1 MTSPGGGAAPAPPSD
16 PAALLAAL
24 MSTDNNVRS
33 QAEVSTFNRTR
44 RLQRKE
50 IYRGV
55 RLIVPRFCRTQL
67 VESFLPLPVM
77 GMWCG
82 HSGLRQCSCSS
93 PCSVPS
99 LAPSAPCS
107 RLKGGRK
114 RKFEFSRHNSVVLK
128 IPGNVVR
135 GSQSLQ
141 IS

>member
-107 RLKGGRK
+107 RLKEQAKISGACAAFAWPLHEGCT
-114 RKFEFSRHNSVVLK
+114 FE
-128 IPGNVVR
+128 GNR
-135 GSQSLQ
+135 G
-141 IS
+141 IY